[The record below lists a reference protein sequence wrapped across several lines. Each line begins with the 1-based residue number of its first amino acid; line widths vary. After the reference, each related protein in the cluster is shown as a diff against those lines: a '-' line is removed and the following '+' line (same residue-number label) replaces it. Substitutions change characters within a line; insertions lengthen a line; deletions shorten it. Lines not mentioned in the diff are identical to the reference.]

1 MFEDRDG
8 FRFLGTLTLGFSGSM
23 MMTPFGVSL
32 DSADDCN
39 SDKNVMHAQIQFKH
53 ITVKSGY

>member
-8 FRFLGTLTLGFSGSM
+8 FRVLGTLTLDSSGSM
-23 MMTPFGVSL
+23 MMTPVGVSL

-39 SDKNVMHAQIQFKH
+39 NDKNVMHAQIQFRH
-53 ITVKSGY
+53 ITVKSAY